1 MVGGSTLGNL
11 SNVQVSMH
19 AVDVGLPQLAMHSS
33 FETGG
38 TRDVAL
44 AIAAL
49 TAFFDANIRIAD
61 ADLAVLG

>member
-1 MVGGSTLGNL
+1 
-11 SNVQVSMH
+11 
-19 AVDVGLPQLAMHSS
+19 MHSS
-33 FETGG
+33 YETGG